1 MIDRDEYRALT
12 TDAAVWIADGFG
24 QFEVTGPDAHAFVN
38 RVTTADLS
46 VLPPGRFAH
55 ALLLHD
61 DASILGRVTIY
72 RFPDRTMLL
81 VDRAAR
87 TAAWNDIVARKRGN
101 LRLRDISEDIG
112 LAAVRGPRAVERL
125 EAVLAPLPAQPGDVT
140 NSRCGGVDVFAARAS
155 SDGADGVDLYC
166 RRRDL
171 PAVRATL
178 EQQGIPVVSDAV
190 WALHRLEWGSPAIGV
205 EIDPDDTPVE
215 AGLEALVVQGKG
227 APYPG
232 EVAYAASFL
241 EWFAEEGKRLY
252 GDVIPAHAGDKRI
265 LVQKEPVGVTA
276 AITPWNFPSAMIT
289 RKAGPALAAGCAM
302 VLKPAPQT
310 PFSALALAA
319 LAERAGIPAGLFSV
333 ITADA
338 ATSREVGAE
347 LCENPVVRKLSFTG
361 STAVGIKLMQQCAPT

>member
-1 MIDRDEYRALT
+1 MIDIDDYRALT

-55 ALLLHD
+55 ALLLHE

-112 LAAVRGPRAVERL
+112 LAAVRGPQATERL
-125 EAVLAPLPAQPGDVT
+125 AAALDPVPAHPGDVS
-140 NSRCGGVDVFAARAS
+140 NARCGGIDVFAARAS
-155 SDGADGVDLYC
+155 NDGPDGVDLYC

-171 PAVRATL
+171 PALRVAF
-178 EQQGIPVVSDAV
+178 EQLGLRVVSDAV
-190 WALHRLEWGSPAIGV
+190 WELHRLEWGTPTIGV

-232 EVAYAASFL
+232 EVAYSERRRTGAIR
-241 EWFAEEGKRLY
+241 RLVGFTVA
-252 GDVIPAHAGDKRI
+252 GDVPPPVDAEV
-265 LVQKEPVGVTA
+265 LVNDRVVDRVRSIGVSPRVGIIGMTAVPVGGDAIGTPLVVRHGATVRDAVVA
-276 AITPWNFPSAMIT
+276 A
-289 RKAGPALAAGCAM
+289 R
-302 VLKPAPQT
+302 
-310 PFSALALAA
+310 PF
-319 LAERAGIPAGLFSV
+319 V
-333 ITADA
+333 
-338 ATSREVGAE
+338 SREG
-347 LCENPVVRKLSFTG
+347 
-361 STAVGIKLMQQCAPT
+361 

>member
-1 MIDRDEYRALT
+1 MIDHDEYQALT

-46 VLPPGRFAH
+46 LLPPGRFVH

-112 LAAVRGPRAVERL
+112 LAAVRGPHAAERL
-125 EAVLAPLPAQPGDVT
+125 ASELVPVPAHPGDVT
-140 NSRCGGVDVFAARAS
+140 NARCGGIDVFAARAS
-155 SDGADGVDLYC
+155 NDGADGVDLYC

-171 PAVRATL
+171 AGLSAVL
-178 EQQGIPVVSDAV
+178 ERLGMRVVGDDV
-190 WALHRLEWGSPAIGV
+190 WALHRLEWGTPGVGV
-205 EIDPDDTPVE
+205 EIDPEDTPVE
-215 AGLEALVVQGKG
+215 AGLDALVVQGKG

-232 EVAYAASFL
+232 ETAYAERRRTGAL
-241 EWFAEEGKRLY
+241 RRLVGFTVA
-252 GDVIPAHAGDKRI
+252 GDVPPPVDAEV
-265 LVQKEPVGVTA
+265 LVNDRVVDRVRSVGVS
-276 AITPWNFPSAMIT
+276 P
-289 RKAGPALAAGCAM
+289 
-302 VLKPAPQT
+302 
-310 PFSALALAA
+310 
-319 LAERAGIPAGLFSV
+319 RAGIIGMTAVPVG
-333 ITADA
+333 ADA
-338 ATSREVGAE
+338 IGTPLVIRQGATEWPAVVAARPFVSRDG
-347 LCENPVVRKLSFTG
+347 G
-361 STAVGIKLMQQCAPT
+361 